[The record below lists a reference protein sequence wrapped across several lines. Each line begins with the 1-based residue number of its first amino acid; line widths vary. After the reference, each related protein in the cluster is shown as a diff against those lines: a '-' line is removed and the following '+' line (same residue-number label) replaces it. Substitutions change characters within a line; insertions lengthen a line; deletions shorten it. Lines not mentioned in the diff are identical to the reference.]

1 MASLTERNIPS
12 GKREDLADLIALV
25 DAKDTPFT
33 SMAPKGS
40 KPGNTKFRWQVDS
53 LPNAVSSQA
62 GVVDGTDV
70 DPNGNTIQNFVKDGN
85 NQYRY
90 ELENHIQEFRK
101 AVRISPLTLDIA
113 ITAGV
118 KDELANNVAKGI
130 TMLKRDMEKTF
141 CSNNLPKADDGSSQ
155 GYASRGLDSWIRPVA
170 TTGGVFAND
179 NYLAIPTSF
188 RTPSTSVAGNANA
201 TTESTYT
208 IAGGSGAGTGLTEIT
223 VQDILTSIYQQTGQF
238 RSYDGLVGPL
248 LKRAFT
254 NLVYTS
260 RSDTAASQQAIRT
273 FNRNASDSSYISS
286 IDIFEGDFGTI
297 RLHPSLFLKNNY
309 CGYVLPME
317 HVEIRYGG
325 SVAGVKELTD
335 NGGGPARL
343 INAIA
348 SVCVK
353 NPLAFGKFDYI
364 G

>member
-1 MASLTERNIPS
+1 MAKLTEPSIVS
-12 GKREDLADLIALV
+12 GKREDLADLISLV

-40 KPGNTKFRWQVDS
+40 KPGNTLFRWQVDR
-53 LPNAVSSQA
+53 LPAAVADST

-70 DPNGNTIQNFVKDGN
+70 DPNGATIQNFVKDGAT
-85 NQYRY
+85 QYRY
-90 ELENHIQEFRK
+90 EVSNHIQEFRK
-101 AVRISPLTLDIA
+101 AVRVSPLTLDIA

-141 CSNNLPKADDGSSQ
+141 CSNNLPKADNGSTQ
-155 GYASRGLDSWIRPVA
+155 GFVTRGLDSWTRPVA

-179 NYLAIPTSF
+179 NYLAVDANF
-188 RTPSTSVAGNANA
+188 RTKAAATVGNATA
-201 TTESTYT
+201 TVESTAA
-208 IAGGSGAGTGLTEIT
+208 IGTGAFALTET
-223 VQDILTSIYQQTGQF
+223 VVQDVLTAIYGETGQF
-238 RSYDGLVGPL
+238 RSYDGLVGPQ

-273 FNRNASDSSYISS
+273 FNRDASDSSYISS

-297 RLHPSLFLKNNY
+297 RLHPSLFLKNNF

-325 SVAGVKELTD
+325 SVAGIKELTD

-348 SVCVK
+348 AVCVK
-353 NPLAFGKFDYI
+353 NPLAFGKFDYVA
-364 G
+364 

>member
-1 MASLTERNIPS
+1 MPSLTERIIPS

-40 KPGNTKFRWQVDS
+40 KPGNTLFRWQVDS
-53 LPNAVSSQA
+53 LPNAVASQA

-70 DPNGNTIQNFVKDGN
+70 DPNGATIQNFVKDGSSGT
-85 NQYRY
+85 QYRY
-90 ELENHIQEFRK
+90 ELSNHIQEFRK
-101 AVRISPLTLDIA
+101 AVRVSPLTLDIA
-113 ITAGV
+113 VTAGV

-141 CSNNLPKADDGSSQ
+141 CSNNLPKADDGASQ

-179 NYLAIPTSF
+179 NYLTIPAAF
-188 RTPSTSVAGNANA
+188 RTPAASVAGNATA
-201 TTESTYT
+201 TVESTAT
-208 IAGGSGAGTGLTEIT
+208 VSSLTEIT
-223 VQDILTSIYQQTGQF
+223 VQDILTSIYSQTGQF
-238 RSYDGLVGPL
+238 RSYDGLVGPN

-254 NLVYTS
+254 NLVYTA
-260 RSDTAASQQAIRT
+260 RSDTAASQQTVRT
-273 FNRNASDSSYISS
+273 FNRDASASSYISS
-286 IDIFEGDFGTI
+286 IDVFEGDFGQI
-297 RLHPSLFLKNNY
+297 RLHPSLFLKNNF
-309 CGYVLPME
+309 CGYILPIE
-317 HVEIRYGG
+317 HTEIRYGG